1 MQIIL
6 YNQSSDVNKLNKT
19 LGTGVTVTGTIKDES
34 SVENPE
40 IILSRAITDSFNYFY
55 IQDLHRYY
63 FVTDKTLEHQ
73 RTIVT
78 GHVDVLMSFNAAIK
92 NLQIV
97 AERASN
103 NYNIYQVDSEIPM
116 LNYKIMETQHFTN
129 GFSGNSYLIATA
141 GG

>member
-40 IILSRAITDSFNYFY
+40 IILSRAITDNFNYFY

-73 RTIVT
+73 RTIIT
-78 GHVDVLMSFNAAIK
+78 GHVDVLMSFNTAIK

-103 NYNIYQVDSEIPM
+103 NYNIYQVDNEIPM
-116 LNYKIMETQHFTN
+116 LNYKIMETQHFKN